1 MDIVEH
7 LIRYTSLGIETLA
20 AIVVGV
26 GSLNAFAK
34 ALFRKHERRS
44 EHYESVRVELGRSLT
59 LGLELEIGADILRVA
74 TAPTSRHI
82 GMLAAIIGVRS
93 ALNYLLERD
102 IEHMQSRLA
111 ADQQAGAD
119 GAKSSA

>member
-59 LGLELEIGADILRVA
+59 LGLEFEFGGDMMRVVYGN
-74 TAPTSRHI
+74 S
-82 GMLAAIIGVRS
+82 L
-93 ALNYLLERD
+93 
-102 IEHMQSRLA
+102 
-111 ADQQAGAD
+111 
-119 GAKSSA
+119 